1 MFMRAAKEA
10 GAVSSDVLVMTQ
22 WSEADWISLL
32 SRKQHRTV
40 GANEIIIA
48 RGSEE
53 RALYFTAAGEFEVG
67 GAYVGGAS
75 LTWLARIP
83 PGSVFGEQSFFDG
96 LPRSANVWAHAEGE
110 LLVLTFEAYTQF
122 AHDEPNLARDLVFA
136 LARILSLRL
145 RSTTVRVH

>member
-10 GAVSSDVLVMTQ
+10 GAAASDVLVMPQ
-22 WSEADWISLL
+22 WSESDWMSLL
-32 SRKQHRTV
+32 SRTRHRSV
-40 GANEIIIA
+40 SANEIIIA

-53 RALYFTAAGEFEVG
+53 RALYFTASGEFEVG

-83 PGSVFGEQSFFDG
+83 AGSVFGEQSFFDA
-96 LPRSANVWAHAEGE
+96 LPRSANVWAHADGE
-110 LLVLTFEAYTQF
+110 LLVLTFDAYTQF
-122 AHDEPNLARDLVFA
+122 AEVEPSLARDLVFA